1 MVSVIPVGPN
11 RLKLLAW
18 KAPLLLSILSSFDIF
33 TTCFLVGYTTFYPPT
48 RFLTRFAMN
57 PQCVAFS
64 VLHKIPVEQSV
75 MSPLGAVLA
84 QFLTGYFLH
93 EFCVVV
99 RLISS
104 VHY

>member
-1 MVSVIPVGPN
+1 M
-11 RLKLLAW
+11 
-18 KAPLLLSILSSFDIF
+18 
-33 TTCFLVGYTTFYPPT
+33 GYTTFYPPT

-99 RLISS
+99 RLISYIIEFIRVTMYLFS
-104 VHY
+104 DSCD